1 MGRQA
6 KSSRQCQLLLLAPCS
21 SFLSALSRS
30 ATQLLFDSS
39 DSASKLRGPRSLHL
53 RRVNVMQ
60 NYDLIMVAVLAGTA
74 LYGYWK
80 GLAWQVASIA
90 SIILSYFVAL
100 NSHSFTPKFGLQPP
114 LDTAASMLTL
124 YLGSSAGV
132 WIGFGFISKSL
143 KAMKLKDWDHQAGA
157 LVGAVKGALFCMLI
171 TIFAMTLGP
180 KEWGAAIPKSISGRY
195 IAVAL
200 SKTQM
205 LLPKDIQQTIA
216 KYVDPVKSHLQSGQ
230 EDSSLAGTNILSD
243 LEKAGGD
250 LYTKAKDQI
259 TSQVGTQAKKGTED
273 VLRDLGKS
281 VSDRLPNLTPS
292 NSGSSA
298 PRGETSSNPL
308 SSLLG
313 SKSKSPAEGGSGS
326 QNAPFVPP
334 TTRSPLGAPR
344 AENAGRP
351 SVRMP
356 DFSSKR
362 WQRK

>member
-1 MGRQA
+1 MFMRLGGHRRDA
-6 KSSRQCQLLLLAPCS
+6 AI
-21 SFLSALSRS
+21 
-30 ATQLLFDSS
+30 QLLFDSS
-39 DSASKLRGPRSLHL
+39 DSASKLRGPRFLHL
-53 RRVNVMQ
+53 RRVKVMQ

-100 NSHSFTPKFGLQPP
+100 NSHSYIPKFGLQPP
-114 LDTAASMLTL
+114 LDTAASMLML

-132 WIGFGFISKSL
+132 WVGFGFISKSL

-200 SKTQM
+200 SKTQT

-216 KYVDPVKSHLQSGQ
+216 KYVDPVKSQLESGQ
-230 EDSSLAGTNILSD
+230 GDSSLAGDAGTNILSD

-292 NSGSSA
+292 NSGSST
-298 PRGETSSNPL
+298 PRSEPASNPL
-308 SSLLG
+308 SGLLS
-313 SKSKSPAEGGSGS
+313 SKSNSASEGGGGS
-326 QNAPFVPP
+326 QNLPTATP
-334 TTRSPLGAPR
+334 TTTSPLGAPR